1 MCDNLHLNSL
11 KQCETPL
18 NTLFFSEFN
27 KNLLQR
33 GIRQAFKNK
42 TGIAIDYQNPD
53 DLYGIMRVVFIN
65 NSGDHHTNVNE
76 QVKAMNTRVIETAIS
91 QIQTGVSQYIAYAQD
106 IDTISTPMDRPINTS
121 TTGNKIEYNNKI
133 GLS

>member
-1 MCDNLHLNSL
+1 MCDNLHLDSL

-27 KNLLQR
+27 QNLLQR

-42 TGIAIDYQNPD
+42 TGIAIDRQNSD

-65 NSGDHHTNVNE
+65 NSGDHYSRVNE
-76 QVKAMNTRVIETAIS
+76 QVRMMNERVIDTAIG
-91 QIQTGVSQYIAYAQD
+91 QIQTGVSQYIAYTRD
-106 IDTISTPMDRPINTS
+106 IDTIAIPLTQPINTS
-121 TTGNKIEYNNKI
+121 TVGMKMDKNEKI
-133 GLS
+133 GIN

>member
-133 GLS
+133 GLN

>member
-1 MCDNLHLNSL
+1 MCDNLHLDSI

-33 GIRQAFKNK
+33 GIRQAFKDK

-53 DLYGIMRVVFIN
+53 DLYGIMRMVFIN
-65 NSGDHHTNVNE
+65 NAGDHYNRVKE
-76 QVKAMNTRVIETAIS
+76 QVKELNTRVIATAIS
-91 QIQTGVSQYIAYAQD
+91 QIQTGVSQYIAYTRD
-106 IDTISTPMDRPINTS
+106 IDTISVPLDQPINTS
-121 TTGNKIEYNNKI
+121 TTGNKIDFNNKI
-133 GLS
+133 GIN

>member
-1 MCDNLHLNSL
+1 MCDNLHLDSL

-33 GIRQAFKNK
+33 GIRQTFKNK
-42 TGIAIDYQNPD
+42 TDISIDYQNSD

-65 NSGDHHTNVNE
+65 NAGDHFSKVND
-76 QVKAMNTRVIETAIS
+76 QVKFMNSRVIETALS
-91 QIQTGVSQYIAYAQD
+91 QIQTGVSQYITYVRD
-106 IDTISTPMDRPINTS
+106 IDTLSVPIDQPINTS
-121 TTGNKIEYNNKI
+121 TTGKKIDFNDKI
-133 GLS
+133 GFN

>member
-42 TGIAIDYQNPD
+42 TGIAIDYQNSD

-76 QVKAMNTRVIETAIS
+76 QVRAMNTRVIETAIS

-106 IDTISTPMDRPINTS
+106 IDTISTPIDRPINTS

-133 GLS
+133 GLN

>member
-1 MCDNLHLNSL
+1 MCDNLHLDSL

-42 TGIAIDYQNPD
+42 TGISIDYQNAD

-65 NSGDHHTNVNE
+65 NSGDHHVNVNE
-76 QVKAMNTRVIETAIS
+76 QVRVMNGRVISIAIS

-106 IDTISTPMDRPINTS
+106 IDTISTPIDRPINTS
-121 TTGNKIEYNNKI
+121 TTGNKIEYNDKI
-133 GLS
+133 GLN

>member
-1 MCDNLHLNSL
+1 MCDNLHLDSM

-27 KNLLQR
+27 VNLLQR

-42 TGIAIDYQNPD
+42 TGIAIDYQNRD

-65 NSGDHHTNVNE
+65 NSSDHHSGVND
-76 QVKAMNTRVIETAIS
+76 QVRFMNNRVIQTALS
-91 QIQTGVSQYIAYAQD
+91 QIQTGVSQYMSYIKD
-106 IDTISTPMDRPINTS
+106 IDTISAPLDLPKNTS
-121 TTGNKIEYNNKI
+121 THGNKLDKNMKI
-133 GLS
+133 GIN